1 MKLVTKIVLSFVLTL
16 AVTVAASS
24 LFMDLRVRAII
35 QDGIRAKALVLV
47 RTFESQIAN
56 GYGQEGSNGD
66 NEVFDR
72 ALGSL
77 TSSFPELLEI
87 NIYKIDV
94 GKVVAS
100 NQAGSVGK
108 DVDPEDIASA
118 KKDSTVVLFGREDG
132 KDIIDVTAPLH
143 HNGAISYVMGVKT
156 DIHADMARLSLIVWQ
171 NSGIGAVLIVL
182 VGLFALA
189 LSRSIVAPIKLAGK
203 TFGDIAAGDA
213 DLTMRLNADRGD
225 ELGRMAAD
233 FNAFSEKLRGIVLGI
248 KGAQAQLAAMADDL
262 GAGALKTSSSVER
275 ISMSVGGAKDKAAGQ
290 AEVVLESASAIE
302 EIAKNIQA
310 MDGMVAGQASCV
322 SQASAAIEQI
332 AASIAAVF
340 QTIELMADRFQAVLA
355 SVEEGKVARE
365 QAASL
370 VAGIAQRSIAL
381 EEANETI
388 ASIASSTN
396 LLAMNAAIEAAH
408 AGEAGKGFSVVADEI
423 RKLAENAAD
432 QSMSISGDISEVRNT
447 IDGIVDSTDLLGKAF
462 GKVETSIAE
471 TGRLVS
477 EVRTSMSEQREGST
491 QLLALIQNL
500 NSITVQVRNGSAE
513 MALGNETLLAG
524 TMELRSGAEGMRADI
539 ESIAA
544 AVVELGETARETAG
558 SAEGAGRAVEAM
570 EAAVGGFKA

>member
-1 MKLVTKIVLSFVLTL
+1 
-16 AVTVAASS
+16 
-24 LFMDLRVRAII
+24 
-35 QDGIRAKALVLV
+35 
-47 RTFESQIAN
+47 
-56 GYGQEGSNGD
+56 
-66 NEVFDR
+66 
-72 ALGSL
+72 
-77 TSSFPELLEI
+77 
-87 NIYKIDV
+87 
-94 GKVVAS
+94 
-100 NQAGSVGK
+100 
-108 DVDPEDIASA
+108 
-118 KKDSTVVLFGREDG
+118 
-132 KDIIDVTAPLH
+132 
-143 HNGAISYVMGVKT
+143 
-156 DIHADMARLSLIVWQ
+156 
-171 NSGIGAVLIVL
+171 
-182 VGLFALA
+182 
-189 LSRSIVAPIKLAGK
+189 
-203 TFGDIAAGDA
+203 
-213 DLTMRLNADRGD
+213 
-225 ELGRMAAD
+225 
-233 FNAFSEKLRGIVLGI
+233 
-248 KGAQAQLAAMADDL
+248 
-262 GAGALKTSSSVER
+262 
-275 ISMSVGGAKDKAAGQ
+275 
-290 AEVVLESASAIE
+290 
-302 EIAKNIQA
+302 
-310 MDGMVAGQASCV
+310 
-322 SQASAAIEQI
+322 
-332 AASIAAVF
+332 
-340 QTIELMADRFQAVLA
+340 MADRFQAVLA

>member
-16 AVTVAASS
+16 AFTVAASS
-24 LFMDLRVRAII
+24 LFMDLRVKAII

-47 RTFESQIAN
+47 RTFESQIAG
-56 GYGQEGSNGD
+56 GYGQEGPNGD
-66 NEVFDR
+66 NEIFSR

-77 TSSFPELLEI
+77 TTSFPELLEI
-87 NIYKIDV
+87 NIYRIDT

-100 NQAGSVGK
+100 NQADSVGK
-108 DVDPEDIASA
+108 DVDPEDIAAA
-118 KKDSTVVLFGREDG
+118 KKDTTVVLFGREAG
-132 KDIIDVTAPLH
+132 KAIIDVTAPLH
-143 HNGAISYVMGVKT
+143 HNGAIGYVMGVKT
-156 DIHADMARLSLIVWQ
+156 DIRADMARLSLIVWQ
-171 NSGIGAVLIVL
+171 NSGIGAVLIAL

-189 LSRSIVAPIKLAGK
+189 LSRNIVAPIKLAGR

-213 DLTMRLNADRGD
+213 DLTKRLDADRGD
-225 ELGRMAAD
+225 ELGQMAAD
-233 FNAFSEKLRGIVLGI
+233 FNAFSDKLRGIVSGI

-262 GAGALKTSSSVER
+262 GAGALRTSSSVER

-340 QTIELMADRFQAVLA
+340 QTIELMADRFQVVSS
-355 SVEEGKVARE
+355 SVEEGK
-365 QAASL
+365 AASDEAAAL
-370 VAGIAQRSIAL
+370 VASIAQRSIAL

-388 ASIASSTN
+388 AAIASSTN

-423 RKLAENAAD
+423 RKLAENAAS
-432 QSMSISGDISEVRNT
+432 QSKAISGDIGMVRST

-462 GKVETSIAE
+462 GKVEASIAE

-524 TMELRSGAEGMRADI
+524 TTELRSAADGMRADI

-544 AVVELGETARETAG
+544 AVVELGETARGTAR
-558 SAEGAGRAVEAM
+558 SAEGAGKAVEAM